1 MLQPGSREIIENI
14 LVPGQNGWKI
24 LSHHCQPFIPSCWK
38 DVYRCTVYQV
48 QVGLTWQKMG
58 RHTLPL
64 SNALERK
71 SFTFPPILVQRFTT
85 SRSGYPE
92 DACFR
97 SSNPRH
103 HREQHWSYEFLSRDA
118 PELITEAS
126 LTRLR
131 RLPMPTT
138 PRGWT
143 TCWVSRS
150 SLAWWLSIRQVHTPQ
165 WRSNKPLSILAS
177 VFLGCRTWSPQK
189 CLQTVDCCQ
198 RMGKC
203 GSLEKMVS
211 GVTSACWR
219 HKGIYGCSP
228 MGQWSRSNHVAV
240 PWTSHDYVIPAEW
253 YAGHP

>member
-1 MLQPGSREIIENI
+1 MLWLGSREIIENI
-14 LVPGQNGWKI
+14 LVPGQNGRKI
-24 LSHHCQPFIPSCWK
+24 MLHHCQPFIPSCWK
-38 DVYRCTVYQV
+38 DVYRRTVYQV

-58 RHTLPL
+58 RHPSHCQTHWK
-64 SNALERK
+64 ERVSHSHRYWCK
-71 SFTFPPILVQRFTT
+71 DFTT

-92 DACFR
+92 YACFC

-103 HREQHWSYEFLSRDA
+103 HCEQHWSYEFLFSWCSRTDHWGF
-118 PELITEAS
+118 PYTS
-126 LTRLR
+126 
-131 RLPMPTT
+131 PTT
-138 PRGWT
+138 SYANTPHGWT

-165 WRSNKPLSILAS
+165 QCSNKPLSILTS
-177 VFLGCRTWSPQK
+177 VFLACRTWSPQK
-189 CLQTVDCCQ
+189 CLQAVDRRQ

-203 GSLEKMVS
+203 GSLEKIVS
-211 GVTSACWR
+211 RVTSACWR

-228 MGQWSRSNHVAV
+228 MGQWSHSNHVAV